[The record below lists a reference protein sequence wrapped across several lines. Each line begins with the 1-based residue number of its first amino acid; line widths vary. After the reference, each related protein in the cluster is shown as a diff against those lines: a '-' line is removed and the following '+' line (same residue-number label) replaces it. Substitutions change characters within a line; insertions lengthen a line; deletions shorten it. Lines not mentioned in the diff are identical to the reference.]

1 MSYSKDFRKAA
12 VEYKE
17 QGHTFR
23 QLKEAYKISPQRYYE
38 WKKLMGETGSYEPR
52 KVKHRFRKIAPEKLK
67 QAVKERPDAY
77 LYELAELFGCSAQA
91 VFKMLQKLK
100 ITYKK
105 DFHILRKVPPKAPGV
120 FK

>member
-52 KVKHRFRKIAPEKLK
+52 EVKHRFRKIAPEKLK

-91 VFKMLQKLK
+91 VFKMLKKLK

-105 DFHILRKVPPKAPGV
+105 RLSHTQKSPPKSARSI
-120 FK
+120 